1 MNVEALLSEVSPEAP
16 CGENLE
22 YDPEYLELMREAQG
36 VPEHGVGDTF
46 VPAIEPNWRDV
57 RDHSVSL
64 FSRTKDLAVGLRLS
78 EALLKLEGLP
88 GFRDGLALINGLLGT
103 FWGTLHPQLDPDDG
117 NDPTVRLN
125 ILAGLTDSGLFLSKL
140 RAVPLTN
147 SISAGR
153 FGLRDIAW
161 ATGRVPHP
169 EDVVPPKAEMIEAA
183 FKDTDPAEL
192 QGSAEAVDAAIELVK
207 AIDAVLGQQ
216 IGAGR
221 GVEFE
226 PLLRVLG
233 EIRTELRKYT
243 PADAGTAPADD
254 AAAGAAGGDAS
265 RGPAGGN
272 GRASA
277 PGEIRSPEDVIAA
290 IDRICDY
297 YARLEP
303 SSPVPL
309 LLRRAQRLVGKGFLD
324 IVRDLSPE
332 VVRQIEALGGIAAA
346 EGT

>member
-1 MNVEALLSEVSPEAP
+1 LLSGYWETV
-16 CGENLE
+16 
-22 YDPEYLELMREAQG
+22 
-36 VPEHGVGDTF
+36 
-46 VPAIEPNWRDV
+46 
-57 RDHSVSL
+57 
-64 FSRTKDLAVGLRLS
+64 
-78 EALLKLEGLP
+78 
-88 GFRDGLALINGLLGT
+88 
-103 FWGTLHPQLDPDDG
+103 HPQLDPDDG

-147 SISAGR
+147 SVSAGR

-169 EDVVPPKAEMIEAA
+169 EDVVPPKSDMIEAA
-183 FKDTDPAEL
+183 FKDTDPTEL

-207 AIDAVLGQQ
+207 TIDAVLGQH
-216 IGAGR
+216 IGAAR
-221 GVEFE
+221 GVDFE

-233 EIRTELRKYT
+233 EIRTELRKYA
-243 PADAGTAPADD
+243 PVGAGGAAADD
-254 AAAGAAGGDAS
+254 AAAGASGADAS
-265 RGPAGGN
+265 RGPSGGN

-277 PGEIRSPEDVIAA
+277 PGEIRSPEDVVAA

-332 VVRQIEALGGIAAA
+332 VVRQIEALGGIAAV